1 MASTSDHPGAHIRAR
16 IIPADL
22 SVKAAAQL
30 LGVGRPALS
39 NLLNGNAALSPEMAA
54 KIAKAFGADAKQL
67 LAMQAAYDAA
77 ASAPSTITATVG
89 EYAPRFQQIRANQ
102 LEHWADTI
110 PARSRLAVLLRI
122 MVQSAGT
129 QISELDFPGNDDA
142 ERPGWD
148 GVVVAEA
155 GSPWVPVGRSGW
167 EFGTNQDPK
176 AKANKDYKKS
186 LKIATEERRQMTFVF
201 VTPRSWPGKTAWR
214 NAQLK
219 ENEFKDV
226 RAYDASDLEQWL
238 EQSIIAQAW
247 LSEELGLSTDNV
259 HTPDRLLRIWQADTK
274 PQLPPALFDDIL
286 ALATRS
292 LLGKLR
298 QEPQGRVVIRA
309 DSVEEALGLL
319 AVLFRQDLP
328 EIRQWRDRILFFS
341 EAGVAQRLLSSNTRI
356 VPIAADR
363 AVERA
368 IAIAGA
374 PRSIII
380 HPKGSMVQNVD
391 LDLGLCEPEAFRKAL
406 EGVGCTRDEVSRFAR
421 ESGLSRTVLRRRLSP
436 SDAISKPDWSRDPAT
451 ARRLIPLMF
460 AGAWN
465 TAEKEDREIVRT
477 LARSMS
483 DDEIDATVQDFSA
496 LSEPPVWMIGSY
508 RGVGSKVDLLHALQ
522 EHVTRKDIED
532 FLLVAEMVLAE
543 DDPAFDLPE
552 DQRWA
557 ANIYGKSRSIST
569 ALRQGIR
576 ESVLLLAV
584 NGPSLFD
591 QRTNLHLSSA
601 VERLISSLLE
611 PLNLRRL
618 EVQSDMLPFY
628 AEAAPEVFLNIIER
642 DLQVPQPIV
651 HGLLRPA
658 SSAMFGG
665 CPRTGLLWALETT
678 AWSPTTFRRTID
690 VLGNLSEVEINDNW
704 SNKPL
709 GSLAAILSSW
719 MPQTTVPLEDRL
731 WAYEHLIDRHADV
744 GWKLC
749 LSQFGMAGS
758 VGHYSHKPL
767 WRPDAAGAGE
777 PLKWVRDIMPT
788 RVKAVELMLTRP
800 RYTKEMLND
809 LITHAEAASKDYEKR
824 IWAVTEHW
832 AQTADEVDK
841 AWVKERVRRTVGLN
855 KLRTGKRT
863 DVRALSRSTIDKVIE
878 ALSPSDLVLRHLWL
892 FEEHWVQDWADEADD
907 ANRAYEKRIEK
918 TQTARFAALREI
930 WNCGGLNDVLRLG
943 GLSKAPGVIGDT
955 LFDVLADKRAVRD
968 ATKNIIFAHD
978 RVDEVRRQGI
988 ASGLLWRML
997 DTDLQE
1003 FLRELLDGDNSE
1015 IGFELVLLA
1024 PFKAATWAV
1033 LDDQPE
1039 AVSKRYWREVQVR
1052 WLPDEQQS
1060 FDRAVQELLNVDR
1073 AASVWF
1079 AGMWHSKKVQPSQL
1093 VRILRSLAAGEGEPL
1108 ERRRLEA
1115 YHLSEAFQTIH
1126 ASGVL
1131 SATELAQLEFAYL
1144 EAFEFERYEL
1154 PGLHQHLRE
1163 NPQMVADIVSMVYR
1177 PDQSNAG
1184 DEVVVKAPT
1193 DQEKS
1198 LAERAYRL
1206 LQLLKR
1212 APFVDD
1218 RTDDGQKNFL
1228 TWLRSARSAC
1238 AAADREGTG
1247 DSTLGQI
1254 LGRTDEG
1261 KDGIW
1266 PNENL
1271 REALEEISS
1280 GQLISGIMIG
1290 RLNTRGAEY
1299 RRRGGIDD
1307 LERAQTYRDWAD
1319 RLSLRYPKAADVC
1332 RQIERNYERDAKWH
1346 EERDDIERRV
1356 RPW

>member
-1 MASTSDHPGAHIRAR
+1 MASVSAHPGKLIRVR
-16 IIPADL
+16 VIPPGL

-67 LAMQAAYDAA
+67 LAMQAEYDAA
-77 ASAPSTITATVG
+77 ESAPSTVTATVG

-102 LEHWADTI
+102 LERWSDTI

-129 QISELDFPGNDDA
+129 KISELDFPGNDDA

-148 GVVVAEA
+148 GVVVADA

-167 EFGTNQDPK
+167 EFGTNQNPK
-176 AKANKDYKKS
+176 AKADKDYKKS
-186 LKIATEERRQMTFVF
+186 LQIAAEERRQMTFVF
-201 VTPRSWPGKTAWR
+201 VTPRSWPGKMAWR
-214 NAQLK
+214 QARRQ

-226 RAYDASDLEQWL
+226 RVYDASDLEQWL
-238 EQSIIAQAW
+238 EQSIAAQAW
-247 LSEELGLSTDNV
+247 LAEELGLSTDDV

-286 ALATRS
+286 AMATRTV
-292 LLGKLR
+292 LGKLR
-298 QEPQGRVVIRA
+298 QEPEGRIVIRA

-319 AVLFRQDLP
+319 AVLFGQDMP
-328 EIRQWRDRILFFS
+328 EVRQWRDRTLFFS

-406 EGVGCTRDEVSRFAR
+406 EGAGCTRDEVSRYAR

-436 SDAISKPDWSRDPAT
+436 SDAISKPDWSRDPVT

-465 TAEKEDREIVRT
+465 TAEKEDREMVRM
-477 LARSMS
+477 LARSTS
-483 DDEIDATVQDFSA
+483 NDDIDATVQELAA
-496 LSEPPVWMIGSY
+496 LSEPPVWTIGSY

-532 FLLVAEMVLAE
+532 FLLVAELVLAE
-543 DDPAFDLPE
+543 DDPALDLPE
-552 DQRWA
+552 EQRWA
-557 ANIYGKSRSIST
+557 ANVYGKSRSIST

-576 ESVLLLAV
+576 ETVLLLAI

-591 QRTNLHLSSA
+591 QRTNLNLGFA

-611 PLNLRRL
+611 PLNLRKL
-618 EVQSDMLPFY
+618 EAQTDMLPFY
-628 AEAAPEVFLNIIER
+628 AEAAPELFLNIIER
-642 DLQVPQPIV
+642 DLQAPQPIV
-651 HGLLRPA
+651 RGLLRPA
-658 SSAMFGG
+658 SSTLFGG

-678 AWSPTTFRRTID
+678 AWSHTTFRRTID
-690 VLGNLSEVEINDNW
+690 VLGKLSEIEVNDNW
-704 SNKPL
+704 SNKPF
-709 GSLAAILSSW
+709 GTLAAILSSW
-719 MPQTTVPLEDRL
+719 MPQTTVSLEDRL
-731 WAYEHLIDRHADV
+731 WAYEHLIERHADV

-758 VGHYSHKPL
+758 VGHYSHKPM

-777 PLKWVRDIMPT
+777 PLKWMRDIMPT

-809 LITHAEAASKDYEKR
+809 LITHAEAASKDFEKR
-824 IWAVTEHW
+824 IWAVVKHW
-832 AQTADEVDK
+832 AQTADEADK

-855 KLRTGKRT
+855 KLRTSKRT
-863 DVRALSRSTIDKVIE
+863 EVRTLSRSAINKVIE

-907 ANRAYEKRIEK
+907 ANLVYENRMEK
-918 TQTARFAALREI
+918 TRATRFSALREI
-930 WNCGGLNDVLRLG
+930 WDHGGLNDVLRLG
-943 GLSKAPGVIGDT
+943 GLSKAPSVIGEV
-955 LFDVLADKRAVRD
+955 LFDVLTDKDAVRD
-968 ATKNIIFAHD
+968 ATKKIINAHD
-978 RVDEVRRQGI
+978 CLDDVRRQGM
-988 ASGLLWRML
+988 ASGLLWRMS
-997 DTDLQE
+997 DADLQE
-1003 FLRELLDGDNSE
+1003 FLRKLLDGDSADT
-1015 IGFELVLLA
+1015 GFELVLLA
-1024 PFKAATWAV
+1024 PFKGVTWAV
-1033 LDDQPE
+1033 LDEQPE

-1052 WLPDEQQS
+1052 WLPDEQES
-1060 FDRAVQELLNVDR
+1060 FDRAVQELLGADR

-1079 AGMWHSKKVQPSQL
+1079 AGVWHSKKVQPSQL

-1108 ERRRLEA
+1108 DGRRLEP

-1126 ASGVL
+1126 ASGAL
-1131 SATELAQLEFAYL
+1131 SDVELAQLEFAYL
-1144 EAFEFERYEL
+1144 EAFEFEQYEL

-1163 NPQMVADIVSMVYR
+1163 NPQMLADIVSMVYR
-1177 PDQSNAG
+1177 PDQSNADG
-1184 DEVVVKAPT
+1184 EAIAKAPT

-1218 RTDDGQKNFL
+1218 RSDSGRTNFL
-1228 TWLRSARSAC
+1228 TWLRSARNAC
-1238 AAADREGTG
+1238 AAADRAGTG
-1247 DSTLGQI
+1247 DSTIGQI
-1254 LGRTDEG
+1254 LGRTAEG

-1266 PNENL
+1266 PSENL

-1280 GQLISGIMIG
+1280 DRLISGIVIG